1 MHIVVDIVTGI
12 TKGTKMLHLGWM
24 KNMTQ
29 CRLIRRD
36 DFFDVFLDGKKC
48 GSGSWSLVYTAVQ
61 FYRLEGFDVK
71 VIE

>member
-1 MHIVVDIVTGI
+1 
-12 TKGTKMLHLGWM
+12 
-24 KNMTQ
+24 MTQ

-36 DFFDVFLDGKKC
+36 DFYDIFLDGKKC